1 MSYISQWHIGN
12 LLELFLL
19 GGGVGEACV
28 FVGASKSVQLEESGS
43 QKVDQVFIG
52 FVLRKSAG
60 LLAIWGLE
68 HFCRDELETI
78 ETPTRQLLLQ
88 HHPWRRRREH
98 EAATGKPPALY
109 GYTKPEYRV
118 LVKRTA
124 HC

>member
-1 MSYISQWHIGN
+1 M
-12 LLELFLL
+12 
-19 GGGVGEACV
+19 
-28 FVGASKSVQLEESGS
+28 FVGAKQSEACSSRS
-43 QKVDQVFIG
+43 PAQKTDQVFIG

-124 HC
+124 HEKGSLVVTIKSLDSILYTGFDSI